1 MKNKIIELIFK
12 EIKRQEENIVLIA
25 SENYASPKVLKIMG
39 TPLSNKYAEGYPFKR
54 YYGGC
59 EFVDQIE
66 EIAIEKLKKL
76 FNAEHA
82 NVQPHSGTQANL
94 AVYFAFLKPG
104 DKILSMSL
112 SHGGHLSHGHKVN
125 IVGKY
130 YQIFNYYVRKED
142 ETIDYD
148 YIRDI
153 AKREKPKMIICGYSA
168 YPRKIDFKK
177 FREIADE
184 VEAYILADIAHITGI
199 IAAGFHENPFPYADV
214 VTGTTH
220 KTLRGPR
227 GGFILSKKEFKDRI
241 DKALFPGTQG
251 GPLMHV
257 IAAKAM
263 CFEEALKDDFKIYI
277 EQVLKNSKKL
287 AEVLKEKGLRVVSGG
302 TDTHLSLID
311 LKNIGMTG
319 KEAEEVLGKAGI
331 VVNKNTIPFDEK
343 PPTITS
349 GIRIGS
355 PCVTTRGMKEKEM
368 EIIANWIYEILSS
381 RDEKKIKGIK
391 EEVLKLTSEFP
402 IYREGFNYLKE

>member
-1 MKNKIIELIFK
+1 
-12 EIKRQEENIVLIA
+12 
-25 SENYASPKVLKIMG
+25 
-39 TPLSNKYAEGYPFKR
+39 
-54 YYGGC
+54 
-59 EFVDQIE
+59 
-66 EIAIEKLKKL
+66 
-76 FNAEHA
+76 
-82 NVQPHSGTQANL
+82 
-94 AVYFAFLKPG
+94 
-104 DKILSMSL
+104 
-112 SHGGHLSHGHKVN
+112 
-125 IVGKY
+125 
-130 YQIFNYYVRKED
+130 
-142 ETIDYD
+142 
-148 YIRDI
+148 
-153 AKREKPKMIICGYSA
+153 
-168 YPRKIDFKK
+168 
-177 FREIADE
+177 
-184 VEAYILADIAHITGI
+184 
-199 IAAGFHENPFPYADV
+199 
-214 VTGTTH
+214 
-220 KTLRGPR
+220 
-227 GGFILSKKEFKDRI
+227 
-241 DKALFPGTQG
+241 
-251 GPLMHV
+251 MHV